1 MKNTPPSK
9 DLITKMADGDS
20 VPSTAVLKKSLKD
33 LGISFRE
40 SGRRVQLQD
49 PLELLDKE
57 KLRANLN
64 PEALELISSIETH
77 WSIGSTNTYLMDRT
91 GQQDFHGLIC
101 LAEQQV
107 SGRGRRG
114 RHWVSPF
121 AKNIS
126 LSIGWQLS
134 SAVGI
139 AGLSL
144 VIGMQVVKSLRS
156 MGLVEVG
163 LKWPNDVLLNGGK
176 LCGILIEIGT
186 PKKGN
191 LDVVIGVGVNLQL
204 DPIDAKEIDQPWS
217 TVSDVTH
224 ISRNELV
231 SLLISNLILE
241 LERFSKTGF
250 MSYRENWREFDLY
263 FGQDVRV
270 LIGDR
275 VVEGTD
281 HGVDEEGNLLLK
293 TKSRIETFN
302 AGEVSLRPAD
312 Y

>member
-1 MKNTPPSK
+1 
-9 DLITKMADGDS
+9 MANGDS
-20 VPSTAVLKKSLKD
+20 VPSTPVLIKSLKD
-33 LGISFRE
+33 LGLSFSE
-40 SGRRVQLQD
+40 SGKQVQLRA

-57 KLRANLN
+57 KLNTNLN
-64 PEALELISSIETH
+64 PKARELISCIETH
-77 WSIGSTNTYLMDRT
+77 WSIGSTNTHLMDRT

-156 MGLVEVG
+156 MGLVDVG
-163 LKWPNDVLLNGGK
+163 LKWPNDVLLNDGK
-176 LCGILIEIGT
+176 LCGILIEIGA
-186 PKKGN
+186 PKKGM
-191 LDVVIGVGVNLQL
+191 LDVVTGVGVNLQL
-204 DPIDAKEIDQPWS
+204 DLIDAKEIDQPWS
-217 TVSDVTH
+217 TLSEVTRV
-224 ISRNELV
+224 SRNELA
-231 SLLISNLILE
+231 SLLISNLVLE

-250 MSYRENWREFDLY
+250 ASYRERWSEFDLY
-263 FGQDVRV
+263 FGQNVRV

-281 HGVDEEGNLLLK
+281 HGVDEAGNLLLK
-293 TKSRIETFN
+293 TPSRIETFN
-302 AGEVSLRPAD
+302 AGEVSLRLAQGE
-312 Y
+312 